1 MYRQCALNLRDGRVV
16 LCTNETLTNIDYYAI
31 SEKVAKAIES
41 GILNRKEV
49 IAKVKGK
56 LLTSQEEWDAL
67 LTKKTTQNVRHSDIK
82 AEDAERSETRIEKED
97 VETEFDMEIPG
108 EIPEPA
114 PAPDPAPAPA
124 PALAPAQPQN
134 PAPTT
139 SAPATQVQE
148 VPDPATSPAPAPKVT
163 NKGGSKRG
171 KKTEQNPFEAKPSV
185 AADQPNAEGD
195 GLDGLGE

>member
-108 EIPEPA
+108 ET
-114 PAPDPAPAPA
+114 PAPAPA
-124 PALAPAQPQN
+124 PA
-134 PAPTT
+134 
-139 SAPATQVQE
+139 
-148 VPDPATSPAPAPKVT
+148 PKAT

-171 KKTEQNPFEAKPSV
+171 KKAEQNPFEAQPSA